1 MARASRLAAC
11 RLIVAAMALLQ
22 ALLPLLHAHPA
33 RGEASPELQPLAAIH
48 LPAQPHESVGPGG
61 HDAPAPADAATA
73 LDDVR
78 RPTPEPGALGAPPAA
93 LAHPLA
99 QGRHGAAR
107 GEPRSVFV
115 AESRRLTGPAR
126 APPALA

>member
-61 HDAPAPADAATA
+61 HDAPAPADAADTEPRA
-73 LDDVR
+73 GS
-78 RPTPEPGALGAPPAA
+78 PGACSSP
-93 LAHPLA
+93 
-99 QGRHGAAR
+99 
-107 GEPRSVFV
+107 
-115 AESRRLTGPAR
+115 SRDG
-126 APPALA
+126 